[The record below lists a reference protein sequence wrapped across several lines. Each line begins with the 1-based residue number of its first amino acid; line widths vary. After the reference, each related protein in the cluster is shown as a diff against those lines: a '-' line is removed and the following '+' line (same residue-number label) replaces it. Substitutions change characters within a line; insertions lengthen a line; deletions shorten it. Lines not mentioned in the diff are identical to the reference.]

1 MNAGLHR
8 LCTLIVWA
16 VFLCPIAWGQG
27 QPGPGAASLVA
38 AGGSGDTALRP
49 PEVRME
55 DTLRPVPW
63 NTQVWRG
70 WQFQRSSQADQ
81 SARVPLEPDRVPVS
95 ALGGPDWIFAR
106 GLQYAGSADAI
117 RLGFWTNSAQELPE
131 HWALRKGPLPVVDWV
146 GQSAQG
152 RGQEFGIVASASPQ
166 YYRHF
171 WVDYRRLQ
179 MAGGLLPEDHFA
191 DRLKT
196 AFWGRDSAHIWRY
209 RVLLGLHRNV
219 DGESG
224 GVPNLDPLTQAS
236 SWQPNRNLV
245 PTRWTTAQRSGGTVT
260 AQAALVHA
268 RSKLG
273 LQVDWNRS
281 THGFGGAPTT
291 ADSLEY
297 SSLELRVG
305 RFNQAYWSEPAMR
318 GISSIMPLPRIR
330 AEWSLGV
337 RGIQAHV
344 WNAGVWSERSLGPRW
359 SPVAR
364 WSYPGRRNRLN
375 AEWDLL
381 RKSAEATYALLVKN
395 ESMVQVKA
403 MQRWTMPW
411 EGQVV
416 EQVQAARLG
425 IQPLRPLTFVA
436 TVSSPDPVLRVQ
448 RWDVPV
454 ARWEARPAWAVA
466 GVDWSSEVRL
476 SSSWTLDVKAQG
488 RWASSPELGLAPANG
503 TLKLVYARSVAGL
516 YPGMRVK
523 LELQG
528 QGWSGGWQRPV
539 WVAERGLFGYSDE
552 SDPMPAGGL
561 IHAAL
566 TVYLGEAQLGVL
578 CQNTN
583 QGWVPNTVFMAQHY
597 PVTPANVRWF
607 LRWRMFE

>member
-1 MNAGLHR
+1 M
-8 LCTLIVWA
+8 
-16 VFLCPIAWGQG
+16 
-27 QPGPGAASLVA
+27 
-38 AGGSGDTALRP
+38 
-49 PEVRME
+49 
-55 DTLRPVPW
+55 
-63 NTQVWRG
+63 
-70 WQFQRSSQADQ
+70 
-81 SARVPLEPDRVPVS
+81 PVS
-95 ALGGPDWIFAR
+95 ALGGPDWIFGR
-106 GLQYAGSADAI
+106 GLQYAGSVDAI
-117 RLGFWTNSAQELPE
+117 RLGFWTNSVQELPE

-166 YYRHF
+166 YYQHF

-196 AFWGRDSAHIWRY
+196 AFWGRDSAHTWRY
-209 RVLLGLHRNV
+209 RVQLGLHRNV

-260 AQAALVHA
+260 AQAAMVHA
-268 RSKLG
+268 SSKLG
-273 LQVDWNRS
+273 FQVDWSRS

-305 RFNQAYWSEPAMR
+305 RFSQAYWSEPAMR
-318 GISSIMPLPRIR
+318 GISSILLLPRIR
-330 AEWSLGV
+330 AEWSMGV
-337 RGIQAHV
+337 RGVQV
-344 WNAGVWSERSLGPRW
+344 QSWNSGVWTERNVGPQW
-359 SPVAR
+359 SPVLR
-364 WSYPGRRNRLN
+364 WAYPGRRNVLN
-375 AEWDLL
+375 AEWDVL
-381 RKSAEATYALLVKN
+381 RAAAEASYARLIEN
-395 ESMVQVKA
+395 EPMAQVKVV
-403 MQRWTMPW
+403 QRWTMPW

-416 EQVQAARLG
+416 DQVRRATLWV
-425 IQPLRPLTFVA
+425 QPWRSLTLHA
-436 TVSSPDPVLRVQ
+436 TVSSSDPVLRLE
-448 RWDVPV
+448 RWYASV
-454 ARWEARPAWAVA
+454 ARWEARPAWTVA
-466 GVDWSSEVRL
+466 GVDWNSAVRL
-476 SSSWTLDVKAQG
+476 SRFWTFDLSAQG

-516 YPGMRVK
+516 YPGMSVK

-578 CQNTN
+578 CQNAN

-597 PVTPANVRWF
+597 PVTPASVRWF